1 MEEVNSSL
9 AKNKLRITT
18 IVCLLFILFGMFT
31 GEVKGQNYSPEKE
44 DVRVGPPKPPLGKRW
59 VMNPDFSDE
68 FNGTELDTTKWLD
81 HHPTWIGREPGL
93 FMKSQVSVADGYLQ
107 LKGEK
112 MAKDTVIKAYGKE
125 MTFSIAGAAVVS
137 KKKTQFGYFET
148 RVKAAAT
155 TMSTTF
161 WFSTVGSFKGPNDC
175 DAYGLEWDIHE
186 SVGRTG
192 DFSGDYFASGMHSNS
207 HFWYTD
213 CGGERH
219 DRRAAQVRF
228 EDDEVTS
235 ENFHVYGGWW
245 RNESTASYYYDHR
258 EPKHQKFY
266 DKVKEKPFDQP
277 MYMRLVSETYPFP
290 WIALPDEEELSNPR
304 KNVVYYDWVRAYT
317 LEDISKE
324 VAYQPLEKQ
333 LQLYEESV
341 IFDTVAITVKNTS
354 NIEIPISYKANKS
367 RQLVLEIYDNDDKKI
382 ATDKVKLLPGYGH
395 FRHNL
400 QLENTLHMGGEY
412 RLLAKLQ
419 PINEEDK
426 TILDRNN
433 LILKFK

>member
-9 AKNKLRITT
+9 AKNKSRITT
-18 IVCLLFILFGMFT
+18 IVCLLFMLFGMFS
-31 GEVKGQNYSPEKE
+31 GEVKGQNYSPENE

-93 FMKSQVSVADGYLQ
+93 FMKSQVSVGDGYLQ
-107 LKGEK
+107 LKGEMMK
-112 MAKDTVIKAYGKE
+112 KDTTINAYGSNRI
-125 MTFSIAGAAVVS
+125 FSIAGAAVVS

-148 RVKAAAT
+148 RAKAAAT

-161 WFSTVGSFKGPNDC
+161 WFSSVGSFKGPNDC

-192 DFSGDYFASGMHSNS
+192 DFSGNYFASGMHSNS

-213 CGGERH
+213 CEGERH

-290 WIALPDEEELSNPR
+290 WITLPSEEELSDPR
-304 KNVVYYDWVRAYT
+304 KNVVYYDWVRAYA

-324 VAYQPLEKQ
+324 IAYQPLEKQ

-354 NIEIPISYKANKS
+354 NIEIPISYKANES

-382 ATDKVKLLPGYGH
+382 ETGKVKLLPGYGH

-426 TILDRNN
+426 TILNRNN

>member
-1 MEEVNSSL
+1 MEQIISRKSGNSIQCI
-9 AKNKLRITT
+9 ITCC
-18 IVCLLFILFGMFT
+18 VLLLFI
-31 GEVKGQNYSPEKE
+31 GEVHGQHYSPENE

-68 FNGTELDTTKWLD
+68 FNGTALDTTKWLD

-93 FMKSQVSVADGYLQ
+93 FMKSQVSVGNGYLQ
-107 LKGEK
+107 LKGEMMK
-112 MAKDTVIKAYGKE
+112 KDTTINAYGSNR
-125 MTFSIAGAAVVS
+125 TFSIAGAAVVS

-148 RVKAAAT
+148 RAKAAAT

-161 WFSTVGSFKGPNDC
+161 WFSTVGSFKGPNGC
-175 DAYGLEWDIHE
+175 DKYGLEWDIHE
-186 SVGRTG
+186 SVGR
-192 DFSGDYFASGMHSNS
+192 SGDYSGSYFASGMHSNS

-213 CGGERH
+213 CEDERH

-228 EDDEVTS
+228 EDNEVTS

-245 RNESTASYYYDHR
+245 RNESSASYYYDHR

-290 WIALPDEEELSNPR
+290 WIELPNEKELSDPS
-304 KNVVYYDWVRAYT
+304 KNVVYYDWVRAYK
-317 LEDISKE
+317 LEDISKKISHSS
-324 VAYQPLEKQ
+324 LEKE
-333 LQLYEESV
+333 LQLYDESV
-341 IFDTVAITVKNTS
+341 IFDTTEITLGKVS
-354 NIEIPISYKANKS
+354 NLEIPISYKANEP
-367 RQLVLEIYDNDDKKI
+367 RQLVLEIYNTADEKI
-382 ATDKVKLLPGYGH
+382 ASDKVQLLAGYGH
-395 FRHNL
+395 FRHKL
-400 QLENTLHMGGEY
+400 KLSNTLNADTEY

-419 PINEEDK
+419 PVQDDDK

-433 LILKFK
+433 LILKIK